1 MNIFNLLFVCIFTY
15 FVPYNRKKLIQS
27 NPINDFGYLLLSSLL
42 IFIMTL
48 SYTLIFNKPVS
59 TKINYTDFPLIIYNC
74 IVTII
79 QTLILY
85 ELSHNNKTEL
95 IITWT
100 VMSLVVSICLSIFF
114 GLLRLTVLK
123 FIGIIVI
130 LFGIFCINSR

>member
-15 FVPYNRKKLIQS
+15 FVPYNRKKLIQN
-27 NPINDFGYLLLSSLL
+27 NPINDLGYLLLSSIIIIIL
-42 IFIMTL
+42 TL
-48 SYTLIFNKPVS
+48 SYIFLFNKKVS
-59 TKINYTDFPLIIYNC
+59 TKVNYTDFPLVIYNC

-100 VMSLVVSICLSIFF
+100 VMSLIVSVVLSIFF
-114 GLLRLTVLK
+114 GLLQLTMSKLL
-123 FIGIIVI
+123 GIIAI
-130 LFGIFCINSR
+130 MFGITLINLK